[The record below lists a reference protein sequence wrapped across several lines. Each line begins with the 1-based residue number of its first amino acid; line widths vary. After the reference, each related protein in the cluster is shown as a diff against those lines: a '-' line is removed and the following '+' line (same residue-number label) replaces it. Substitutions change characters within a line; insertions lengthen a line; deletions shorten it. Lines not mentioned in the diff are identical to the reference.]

1 MSAEDL
7 ITISEISRK
16 DFGTLCICAI
26 RYCLG
31 RKTYMPSNVQ
41 RIVQSNLKHLSD
53 KDLQVICDDIKKHG
67 GPKYDATAYGDYE
80 DYQDWRHFL
89 HTIESEI
96 EKREK
101 YNER

>member
-1 MSAEDL
+1 MPIQDL
-7 ITISEISRK
+7 ITISDISRE

-53 KDLQVICDDIKKHG
+53 KDLQVICDDIKKHD

>member
-1 MSAEDL
+1 MPIQDL
-7 ITISEISRK
+7 ITITDISRE

-31 RKTYMPSNVQ
+31 RKTYLPSNVQ

-67 GPKYDATAYGDYE
+67 GPNHDATAYGNYE
-80 DYQDWRHFL
+80 DYQDWNTFL
-89 HTIESEI
+89 RTIEWKI
-96 EKREK
+96 EKQEK